1 MKNQIQRNQL
11 RDFWLDYR
19 SEVVF
24 GVVLCALV
32 ALSYWLGTYIPE
44 DVFENVINPVQ
55 YVASALVCLGGAFL
69 MFRHHNGILVRK
81 SWGVALLVWGVLDV
95 ALFVIR
101 FGLHVS
107 AIGTMPANPLY
118 NLSISIGNLLALLLF
133 VYPTQVLHPGWL
145 TWRRIFWLLLPVFI
159 LVLVDHYL
167 EADLL
172 PVMMIYPLLLFFV
185 LCAHVRKYRVWCEDN
200 FSSMDNIDAQWIVR
214 YLTIMAI
221 LGVSFYFISFWY
233 IPNRMF
239 TQQWLLFFML
249 AYATEQILFRKDP
262 WAEVKTDDA
271 LTSGSDGSLL
281 PDSAGG
287 LTSDSDSGLADSVR
301 IFEQWMQ
308 NDKPYLN
315 PDFQLTDLR
324 QVLPTNRS
332 YLSQLINTAYGCT
345 FYQLVN
351 RYRVEEAQRLMTEHP
366 QMKMA
371 DIASACGFSS
381 PAVFSRSFARETGM
395 SPTEWSTRLCNT

>member
-1 MKNQIQRNQL
+1 
-11 RDFWLDYR
+11 
-19 SEVVF
+19 
-24 GVVLCALV
+24 
-32 ALSYWLGTYIPE
+32 
-44 DVFENVINPVQ
+44 
-55 YVASALVCLGGAFL
+55 
-69 MFRHHNGILVRK
+69 
-81 SWGVALLVWGVLDV
+81 
-95 ALFVIR
+95 
-101 FGLHVS
+101 
-107 AIGTMPANPLY
+107 
-118 NLSISIGNLLALLLF
+118 
-133 VYPTQVLHPGWL
+133 
-145 TWRRIFWLLLPVFI
+145 
-159 LVLVDHYL
+159 
-167 EADLL
+167 
-172 PVMMIYPLLLFFV
+172 
-185 LCAHVRKYRVWCEDN
+185 
-200 FSSMDNIDAQWIVR
+200 MDNIDAQWIVR

-332 YLSQLINTAYGCT
+332 YLSHLINTAYDCT